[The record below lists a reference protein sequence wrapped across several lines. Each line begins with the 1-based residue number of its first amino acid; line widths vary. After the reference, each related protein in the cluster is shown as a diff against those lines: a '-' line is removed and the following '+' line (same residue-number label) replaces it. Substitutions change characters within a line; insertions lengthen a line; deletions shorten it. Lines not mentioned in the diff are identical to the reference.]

1 MRVVRQVG
9 ALGMAVLLSGVLP
22 VATWADEPV
31 SAPEA
36 VPPPLTAGTG
46 GGSGEFYV
54 PPTTI
59 VPPVIVTLSADG
71 GLPSG
76 QPGLLT
82 IHAVDSVGTPLG
94 GFATVIIRFPLGA
107 DNSAYW
113 TDLVLLVPIF
123 EDGSGAVTVTIPSAV
138 PSGTPITIEAH
149 AILPPHIGRG
159 ELQIAV
165 S

>member
-1 MRVVRQVG
+1 
-9 ALGMAVLLSGVLP
+9 MAVLLGGVLP
-22 VATWADEPV
+22 VAAWADEPV

-36 VPPPLTAGTG
+36 APPPLVAGAG

-59 VPPVIVTLSADG
+59 VPPVTVTITAEG

-76 QPGLLT
+76 QPGILT

-94 GFATVIIRFPLGA
+94 GFATVIIRFPLAA
-107 DNSAYW
+107 DQSAYW

-123 EDGSGAVTVTIPSAV
+123 EDGHGAVTVTIPAAV
-138 PSGTPITIEAH
+138 PSGTSITIEAH
-149 AILPPHIGRG
+149 AILPPHIARG
-159 ELQIAV
+159 ELKVTV